1 MLPANV
7 EWRMLRAVVL
17 LCLAGVQVPALS
29 AQQLGGLQCDQWNT
43 SVSFPSGFVAKC
55 LAAGADPNA
64 RNPTDGDTPLHW
76 ANSADDVAALVAAG
90 ANLNARDFLGHT
102 PLHMAVYTPLFARS
116 VDAVLALLA
125 AGADPTAR
133 NNNGETPLHRAD
145 SADDVAPL
153 LAAGAMLNARDN
165 IGETPLHEATGERSR
180 NADVAAALLAAG
192 ADPNARNNYGHTPL
206 HSLTSSAAAGFNVSL
221 NSRTAGFDEIE
232 EEFWARDVEVVRVLL
247 AAGADPN
254 ARDATGATPLD
265 RMRSAFE
272 ELGVGSR
279 PPLYWLL
286 NDVTAR

>member
-7 EWRMLRAVVL
+7 ELRMLGAVVL
-17 LCLAGVQVPALS
+17 LCLAGAQVSTLS
-29 AQQLGGLQCDQWNT
+29 AQQSGGVQCEHWNT
-43 SVSFPSGFVAKC
+43 PSLPSGFIARC

-64 RNPTDGDTPLHW
+64 RNSTSGYTPLHW
-76 ANSADDVAALVAAG
+76 ANSADDVAALVAEG

-102 PLHMAVYTPLFARS
+102 PLHMAVNTPLFDRS
-116 VDAVLALLA
+116 AEAVVALLA
-125 AGADPTAR
+125 AGADPSAR

-153 LAAGAMLNARDN
+153 LAAGAILNARDN
-165 IGETPLHEATGERSR
+165 VGETPLHEATESRSR

-192 ADPNARNNYGHTPL
+192 ADANARDNYGHTPL
-206 HSLTSSAAAGFNVSL
+206 HSLAFYAASGFNVSL
-221 NSRTAGFDEIE
+221 NFKTADFDEIE
-232 EEFWARDVEVVRVLL
+232 EEFMGRDVEVARVLL

-265 RMRSAFE
+265 RMRSAFAG
-272 ELGVGSR
+272 LVDGPR

>member
-1 MLPANV
+1 MLRANV
-7 EWRMLRAVVL
+7 ELRMLGTGAL
-17 LCLAGVQVPALS
+17 LCLAGAQVSALS
-29 AQQLGGLQCDQWNT
+29 AQQSDGVQCEHWNT
-43 SVSFPSGFVAKC
+43 PSLPSGFVARC

-64 RNPTDGDTPLHW
+64 RDATDGYTPLHW
-76 ANSADDVAALVAAG
+76 ANSADDVAALVAEG
-90 ANLNARDFLGHT
+90 TNLNARDFLGHT

-116 VDAVLALLA
+116 VDAVVALLA

-165 IGETPLHEATGERSR
+165 VGETPLHEATEDRIR

-192 ADPNARNNYGHTPL
+192 ADPNARDNYGHTPL
-206 HSLTSSAAAGFNVSL
+206 HSLAFYAASGFNFSL
-221 NSRTAGFDEIE
+221 NSQTAGVDEIE
-232 EEFWARDVEVVRVLL
+232 EEFMARDVEVARVLL

-254 ARDATGATPLD
+254 ARDANGATPLD
-265 RMRSAFE
+265 RMGSAFE
-272 ELGVGSR
+272 ELGVGPR